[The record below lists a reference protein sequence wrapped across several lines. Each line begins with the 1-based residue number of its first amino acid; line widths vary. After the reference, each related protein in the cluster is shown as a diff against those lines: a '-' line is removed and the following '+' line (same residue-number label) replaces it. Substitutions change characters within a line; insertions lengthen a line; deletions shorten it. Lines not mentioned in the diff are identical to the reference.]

1 MTTTRDIHKNMND
14 KIFSR
19 RVPTH
24 TLPNLLYPVPVST
37 LFQVMPGVSK
47 NTCLENPGINKIYNT
62 RTMFTPSD
70 SIPFTGYQNRVD
82 DESKLR
88 NIIFPIQKCPQNKF
102 IPNSTSDLYNN
113 TISQTNYNIDNQVLK
128 REKKNLKY
136 TIDLFNKFN
145 PNQCG
150 MKDQMFNNSTRLHI
164 KNLK

>member
-37 LFQVMPGVSK
+37 LFQVMPGVAS
-47 NTCLENPGINKIYNT
+47 NPCLENPGINKIYNT
-62 RTMFTPSD
+62 QTMFASSD

-88 NIIFPIQKCPQNKF
+88 NIIFPMQKCPQNKF
-102 IPNSTSDLYNN
+102 IPNSRIRSYAISDLINVRSYFF
-113 TISQTNYNIDNQVLK
+113 TNIRHFIN
-128 REKKNLKY
+128 EK
-136 TIDLFNKFN
+136 
-145 PNQCG
+145 
-150 MKDQMFNNSTRLHI
+150 
-164 KNLK
+164 